1 MPLHI
6 FEPRY
11 CQLVETLLANPDEET
26 REFGIIAVR
35 DGQSLEEH
43 GAGALYEIGTG
54 AVLRQVDRVDDGLFD
69 IITIGSRR
77 FLIHAVDT
85 SAPLA
90 TATVEF
96 LDDPICQPGALLLQQ
111 VMKRFTTYR
120 TILGGRFDDGEAR
133 TDDLP
138 ADSNVLSY
146 LITAS
151 MVLPTAERQSLLSAP
166 DAGARLVLASDLL
179 ARENALIA
187 AFSAVPAIDLL
198 PTIDYP
204 N

>member
-11 CQLVETLLANPDEET
+11 CQLVEALLANPDEET

-96 LDDPICQPGALLLQQ
+96 LDDPICEPSALLLQQ

-138 ADSNVLSY
+138 ADPNVLSY

-198 PTIDYP
+198 PTVDFP

>member
-11 CQLVETLLANPDEET
+11 CQLVEALLANPDEET

-35 DGQSLEEH
+35 DGQSLEAH

-96 LDDPICQPGALLLQQ
+96 LDDPICEPSALLLQQ

-138 ADSNVLSY
+138 ADPNVLSY

-198 PTIDYP
+198 PTVDFP

>member
-1 MPLHI
+1 MRWI
-6 FEPRY
+6 TRARY
-11 CQLVETLLANPDEET
+11 CQLVETLIANPDEDA

-35 DGQSLEEH
+35 DGRSLEEH
-43 GAGALYEIGTG
+43 GVEALFEIGTG

-96 LDDPICQPGALLLQQ
+96 LDDPICQPSALLLQQ
-111 VMKRFTTYR
+111 VMTRFTTYR

-133 TDDLP
+133 ADDLP
-138 ADSNVLSY
+138 ADPNVLSY

-166 DAGARLVLASDLL
+166 DADARLVLASNLL

-198 PTIDYP
+198 PTIEYP

>member
-11 CQLVETLLANPDEET
+11 CQLVETLIANPDEDA

-35 DGQSLEEH
+35 DGRSLE
-43 GAGALYEIGTG
+43 ALFEIGTG

-96 LDDPICQPGALLLQQ
+96 LDDPICQPSALLLQQ
-111 VMKRFTTYR
+111 VMTRFTTYR

-133 TDDLP
+133 ADDLP
-138 ADSNVLSY
+138 ADPNVLSY

-166 DAGARLVLASDLL
+166 DADARLVLASNLL

-198 PTIDYP
+198 PTIEYP

>member
-1 MPLHI
+1 M
-6 FEPRY
+6 
-11 CQLVETLLANPDEET
+11 
-26 REFGIIAVR
+26 R
-35 DGQSLEEH
+35 DGRSLEEH
-43 GAGALYEIGTG
+43 GVEALFEIGTG

-96 LDDPICQPGALLLQQ
+96 LDDPICQPSALLLQQ
-111 VMKRFTTYR
+111 VMTRFTTYR

-133 TDDLP
+133 ADDLP
-138 ADSNVLSY
+138 ADPNVLSY

-166 DAGARLVLASDLL
+166 DADARLVLASNLL

-198 PTIDYP
+198 PTIEYP

>member
-11 CQLVETLLANPDEET
+11 CQLVEALLANPDEET

-96 LDDPICQPGALLLQQ
+96 LDDPICQPSALLLQQ

>member
-11 CQLVETLLANPDEET
+11 CQLVEMLLANPDEDA

-35 DGQSLEEH
+35 DGRSLDEH
-43 GAGALYEIGTG
+43 GVGALYEIGTG
-54 AVLRQVDRVDDGLFD
+54 AVIRQVDRVDNGLFD
-69 IITIGSRR
+69 IVTIGSRR

-96 LDDPICQPGALLLQQ
+96 LDEPTSHLSPILMQQ
-111 VMKRFTTYR
+111 VAKRFTTYR
-120 TILGGRFDDGEAR
+120 TVLGGRFDDGDAR
-133 TDDLP
+133 ADDLP
-138 ADSNVLSY
+138 ADPNVLSY

-166 DAGARLVLASDLL
+166 DASERLTLASELL
-179 ARENALIA
+179 ARENALISA
-187 AFSAVPAIDLL
+187 LSAVPAIDLL
-198 PTIDYP
+198 PAIDYP